1 MLKALSA
8 AGGIAPDGLYGDIKI
23 RRKQKDTQ
31 EYKEIN
37 IALNGAV
44 KEDCANGDMSVQAE
58 DIVVV
63 YQNKSFFV
71 CGSVLKPGKFVLE
84 DNMTALKAISLAEGF
99 TSMVLHRVKILRKVM
114 GKADYESI
122 KVDMAP

>member
-71 CGSVLKPGKFVLE
+71 SVARLLKPGKFVLE

-99 TSMVLHRVKILRKVM
+99 TSMVLQTGLKFFEKLWVKRIM
-114 GKADYESI
+114 KASKLI
-122 KVDMAP
+122 